1 MAAAIRQMS
10 ATVRQNADNAQ
21 TANQLMVQAR
31 QAAESGGQVAVSAVE
46 AVAKIQE
53 SSSRIADI
61 VGLIEEIAFQ
71 TNLLA
76 LNAAVEAARA
86 GDAGRGFAVVAAEV
100 RALAGRA
107 GQASK
112 EIKSLITSSGSHVT
126 RGVDLV
132 NKAGQ
137 SLNDIVSS
145 VKRVAE
151 IVSEIAAA
159 SREQSDGVQQVDLS
173 VNEMETVTQKNA
185 ALVEESTASLN
196 AVDQQIES
204 LLEVVSFFSTGEEA
218 AARRRDA
225 RGVQERLDQRLSEAS

>member
-1 MAAAIRQMS
+1 MS
-10 ATVRQNADNAQ
+10 ATVRQNAENAQ
-21 TANQLMVQAR
+21 AANQLMVQAR
-31 QAAESGGQVAVSAVE
+31 QAAESGGQIAVSAVE

-112 EIKSLITSSGSHVT
+112 EIKGLITSSGSHVN

-185 ALVEESTASLN
+185 ALVEESTTSLN

-204 LLEVVSFFSTGEEA
+204 LLEVVSFFSTGQDTSE
-218 AARRRDA
+218 RRTDA
-225 RGVQERLDQRLSEAS
+225 RKVQEELDERLSEAS